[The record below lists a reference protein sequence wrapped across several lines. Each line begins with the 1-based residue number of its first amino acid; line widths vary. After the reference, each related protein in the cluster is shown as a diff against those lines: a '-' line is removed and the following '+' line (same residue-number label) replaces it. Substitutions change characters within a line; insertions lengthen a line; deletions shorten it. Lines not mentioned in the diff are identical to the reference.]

1 MGRWDCVGALAVIR
15 RLKHGDCNKSQA
27 GLDDVA
33 RLCHRYVNK
42 IGTGN
47 IDRSYSIK
55 LTRQTLLLVILAVV
69 TFGTCRR
76 GEIVADKGQE
86 GDDFSL

>member
-47 IDRSYSIK
+47 IDLYVESS
-55 LTRQTLLLVILAVV
+55 LSVCVCVCVCVCVSVCLSVCLSA
-69 TFGTCRR
+69 
-76 GEIVADKGQE
+76 
-86 GDDFSL
+86 FSPQHCIN